1 MDALLREKEKYVR
14 KAQALALIELVANST
29 VAIAK
34 AAAEH
39 GIAAPFAIAATLLA
53 LMAGFIKAK
62 QAAESAAFFEG
73 GFSGEGNPREE
84 SLKLG
89 RRGYTYHKGEF
100 IFNAEKTSKY
110 KPIFEQIHAGR
121 MDLREEMKK
130 ASLFDKL
137 EMGRNIGTHDLII
150 KNSRLEAGN
159 IEGKLERI
167 EKAILE
173 QKTEVNFDENGL
185 HIIASKVQFKNN
197 RIKKEAR

>member
-1 MDALLREKEKYVR
+1 MFHPNQLQ
-14 KAQALALIELVANST
+14 QALPSGYSSLSFNVQYSLPHITSQQRQSLCHLYLT
-29 VAIAK
+29 
-34 AAAEH
+34 
-39 GIAAPFAIAATLLA
+39 
-53 LMAGFIKAK
+53 IKYRYECTQK
-62 QAAESAAFFEG
+62 
-73 GFSGEGNPREE
+73 
-84 SLKLG
+84 
-89 RRGYTYHKGEF
+89 
-100 IFNAEKTSKY
+100 KTSKY

-197 RIKKEAR
+197 RIKKESR